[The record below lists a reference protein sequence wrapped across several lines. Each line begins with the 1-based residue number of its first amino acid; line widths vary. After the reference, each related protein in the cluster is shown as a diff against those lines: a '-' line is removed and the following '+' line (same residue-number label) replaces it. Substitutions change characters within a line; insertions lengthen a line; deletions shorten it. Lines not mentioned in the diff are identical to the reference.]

1 MRVGVLAA
9 GLVVAASLA
18 DAGHGAGSQ
27 PQLSLR
33 ATPRVG
39 LSPTGVILTG
49 QLQGGEDVEEFH
61 CPALE
66 WDWDDGSRSSSEED
80 CGPFQ
85 AGSGIAR
92 RFSARHLYRGPGSY
106 RARLTLSRAG
116 RAVAAATVMIT
127 VRGPD
132 SPD

>member
-1 MRVGVLAA
+1 LRAGILAA
-9 GLVVAASLA
+9 GFVVAASLA
-18 DAGHGAGSQ
+18 DAGHGGSQ

-80 CGPFQ
+80 CGPFPTRPTDQ
-85 AGSGIAR
+85 IADG
-92 RFSARHLYRGPGSY
+92 RGPG
-106 RARLTLSRAG
+106 
-116 RAVAAATVMIT
+116 ATPPVT
-127 VRGPD
+127 DRRVV
-132 SPD
+132 